1 MADKLLYLSRAD
13 VERLMPQRSV
23 LRNVIAEAIQAT
35 AAGQLKFEPKAT
47 LAYATGHSFQS
58 MPALVSDGRGNGFAT
73 IKWVSVVP
81 VSQNSNLDNIHSIIC
96 VNDLATG
103 QPLAIM
109 DGNYITLVRTAAL
122 SALAAHRMYPGNPL
136 SIGFIGCGQQAKEHL
151 LTFCDLYPS
160 LQSVFCFSRSEQS
173 AQNLAAFAS
182 EHRLEARGIQTPDEI
197 IENCNIVIST
207 VPAAPGLQPFLDAR
221 QLSPH
226 ALAIMVD
233 LGRSWI
239 PESFTAFHDI
249 ATDSLHQ
256 SRHPYDNQGNELT
269 CIPVKTDLE
278 TLTKQPV
285 IRTGRKAFFFKG
297 IASADLAVAK
307 AVYQRA
313 VELNAG
319 VLLRR

>member
-35 AAGQLKFEPKAT
+35 AAGRLKFQPKAT

-109 DGNYITLVRTAAL
+109 DGNYITLIRTAAL
-122 SALAAHRMYPGNPL
+122 SALAAHHMYPENPL
-136 SIGFIGCGQQAKEHL
+136 SIGFVGCGQQAKEHL
-151 LTFCDLYPS
+151 LAFCDLYPS
-160 LQSVFCFSRSEQS
+160 LQSVFCFSRSRQS
-173 AQNLAAFAS
+173 AQNLAAFATEQS
-182 EHRLEARGIQTPDEI
+182 LKARVIQTPDEI
-197 IENCNIVIST
+197 LKNCDIVIST

-221 QLSPH
+221 QLSPD
-226 ALAIMVD
+226 ALAVMVD

-239 PESFTAFHDI
+239 PESFTAFRDI
-249 ATDSLHQ
+249 ATDSLRQ
-256 SRHPYDNQGNELT
+256 SSHPYDNQGNELKL
-269 CIPVKTDLE
+269 VKVEKDLE
-278 TLTKQPV
+278 MLLKQPL
-285 IRTGRKAFFFKG
+285 ISGGKKAFFFKG
-297 IASADLAVAK
+297 IASADLAVA
-307 AVYQRA
+307 AHVYQEA
-313 VELNAG
+313 LVNNAG
-319 VLLRR
+319 IRLDR